1 MELSESSTP
10 RCWQETSAAEACP
23 VLTANRGWAAT
34 VSGVERWSGHVPA
47 PPPPTPSC
55 SRRQPALPRDLPSGS
70 FSRGSSAGPPE
81 SDTFPA
87 FPPPRLWSRPA
98 EQTEHCP
105 YSRGA
110 RGSRRG
116 PGVLRS
122 PSRPWSHCSRH
133 TQEVLWVRLARDGP
147 GNRQAIGPPAPRG
160 VGFMSLG

>member
-10 RCWQETSAAEACP
+10 RCWQETSAAEVCSI
-23 VLTANRGWAAT
+23 LTANRGWAAT
-34 VSGVERWSGHVPA
+34 VSGVERWSRHVPA

-55 SRRQPALPRDLPSGS
+55 KQEAARPPERPSLRQFLKGVLGRPSQKRDLSCIS
-70 FSRGSSAGPPE
+70 TTQTLE
-81 SDTFPA
+81 
-87 FPPPRLWSRPA
+87 RPA
-98 EQTEHCP
+98 EQTERCRP

-110 RGSRRG
+110 RGSRQG

-122 PSRPWSHCSRH
+122 PSRPRSRCSRH

-160 VGFMSLG
+160 LGFM